1 GDQHTFGVFIL
12 QEFFRRAGGDVRGG
26 SMGSAD
32 ELLELVQTGP
42 CDLIGLSVSNDVNV
56 EDLAS
61 VIRAIR
67 EVASPR
73 IPPIIVGGGFFLTN
87 PECVAGV
94 GADATCSGWAAGGP
108 EGFKLARC

>member
-1 GDQHTFGVFIL
+1 
-12 QEFFRRAGGDVRGG
+12 
-26 SMGSAD
+26 M
-32 ELLELVQTGP
+32 
-42 CDLIGLSVSNDVNV
+42 NV

-73 IPPIIVGGGFFLTN
+73 IPPGGGRFFLTN

-94 GADATCSGWAAGGP
+94 GADATAQDGRRAVLRVSSLLGANVLG
-108 EGFKLARC
+108 